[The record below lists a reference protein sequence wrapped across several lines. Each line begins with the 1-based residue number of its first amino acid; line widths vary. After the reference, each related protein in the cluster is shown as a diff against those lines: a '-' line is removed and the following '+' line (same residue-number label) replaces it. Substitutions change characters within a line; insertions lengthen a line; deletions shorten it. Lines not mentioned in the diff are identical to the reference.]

1 MRVVDEA
8 KLSALDTGCDAR
20 PASVLVAEEIF
31 AVVDVL
37 DSSAGLRRAFTDP
50 ASSAEA
56 RAALGERIFGSK
68 VSPDA
73 QWVLGQALGLR
84 WRNGQCLSDALERQG
99 VRTVL
104 RAAQQAGRLDA
115 VIADLS
121 GFNSTVR
128 EHDALREALRDT
140 SFGLAERRS
149 LVDRITG
156 GKVSEFSG
164 ILLTRAVGARER
176 TYRLTLDRYLRL
188 AADLRARQIAR
199 VTVARPLTPAQEAR
213 LRSVLAAEAGTEI
226 DLQIEL
232 DPSVLGGIRVQF
244 GNDRIE
250 STVAARLDDVHR
262 QLTA

>member
-8 KLSALDTGCDAR
+8 KLSALDAGCDAR
-20 PASVLVAEEIF
+20 AASLAVAEEIF

-56 RAALGERIFGSK
+56 RVGLGERIFGTK
-68 VSPDA
+68 VSADA
-73 QWVLGQALGLR
+73 QWVLGQALDLR
-84 WRNGQCLSDALERQG
+84 WRNGHCLSDALERQG
-99 VRTVL
+99 VRLVL
-104 RAAQQAGRLDA
+104 RAAQQAGKLDA
-115 VIADLS
+115 VIADLG
-121 GFNSTVR
+121 GFGSAVR

-140 SFGLAERRS
+140 SFDLAARRS
-149 LVDRITG
+149 LVGRITE
-156 GKVSEFSG
+156 GKVSEFSEV
-164 ILLTRAVGARER
+164 LLARAVGARER
-176 TYRLTLDRYLRL
+176 TYRLTLERYLQL
-188 AADLRARQIAR
+188 AADLRSRQIAR
-199 VTVARPLTPAQEAR
+199 VTVAKPLTAAQEER
-213 LRSVLAAEAGTEI
+213 LRSLLAAQAGAEI